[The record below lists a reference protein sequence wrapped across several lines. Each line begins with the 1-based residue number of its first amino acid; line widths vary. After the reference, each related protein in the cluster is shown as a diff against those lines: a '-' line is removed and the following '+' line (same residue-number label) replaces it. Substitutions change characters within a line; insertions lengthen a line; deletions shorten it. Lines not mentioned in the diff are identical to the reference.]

1 MDFIQLC
8 RKVIAFDTSPSAGTL
23 ELCRFLQSYC
33 NEKGVFAE
41 IDETVHL
48 GVPQANIIIR
58 PHEHTPPV
66 ELMFL
71 THLDTNDPGPSL
83 HWKQNENNPFNAQVI
98 DDRIYGLGS
107 ANIKL
112 DFLCKLESILTVLQT
127 QPTWKLSPVL
137 VGTFGEELGMAGTLR
152 LIRKA
157 MVKPRYALIGDPTD
171 LKISHAGQGLA
182 RFEIQFFFSDDEKSL
197 RKTHNDQEVTSSQSR
212 IFSGKPGISGEI
224 DPGENAIKKLFEHL
238 EKLPTNV
245 ALMEVDGGIE
255 FNSVASQAFLEVDI
269 VNPFS
274 NSMIEKLQIMFA
286 LSKKMEKLFLSHKDE
301 RFQPH
306 TAQLNFGKIRTS
318 EEGIF
323 IEGCCR
329 IPPGVPLEV
338 ATVWIDSFQKDLSVT
353 GGSFKVID
361 FKKPY
366 LSDQESFFARGLK
379 AVLRESEL
387 STEFVSQATINE
399 ASLWS
404 RVGVECFAF
413 GAGVRKDNVHT
424 PKENVSIKDLEQSIR
439 VYRKILERFCA

>member
-8 RKVIAFDTSPSAGTL
+8 RKVISFDTSPSHGTL
-23 ELCRFLQSYC
+23 DLCKFLQSYC
-33 NEKGVFAE
+33 AEKGVIAE

-48 GVPQANIIIR
+48 GVPQANIIVR
-58 PHEHTPPV
+58 TTAEKPPV
-66 ELMFL
+66 ELMLL
-71 THLDTNDPGPSL
+71 THLDTNEPGPSL

-98 DDRIYGLGS
+98 DEHIYGLGS
-107 ANIKL
+107 ANVKL
-112 DFLCKLESILTVLQT
+112 DFLCKLESLLSLQSSEP
-127 QPTWKLSPVL
+127 QWKLPPVL

-157 MVKPRYALIGDPTD
+157 MVKPRYALIGDPTN
-171 LKISHAGQGLA
+171 LVLSHAGQGLA
-182 RFEIQFFFSDDEKSL
+182 RFEIEFFFSEEEKIL
-197 RKTHNDQEVTSSQSR
+197 RKTHNDAEVTSSQSR
-212 IFSGKPGISGEI
+212 IFSGKPGISTEI
-224 DPGENAIKKLFEHL
+224 DPNENAIKKLFEHL

-245 ALMEVDGGIE
+245 ALMEVDGGID

-274 NSMIEKLQIMFA
+274 NSMIEKLQTMFT

-306 TAQLNFGKIRTS
+306 TAQLNFGKVRTS
-318 EEGIF
+318 EEGIL

-329 IPPGVPLEV
+329 IPPGVPIEI
-338 ATVWIDSFQKDLSVT
+338 ANSWIESFQSQLSVT
-353 GGSFKVID
+353 GGSFKVVD

-366 LSDQESFFARGLK
+366 LSDSESFFARGLK
-379 AVLRESEL
+379 AVMTECNL
-387 STEFVSQATINE
+387 STDFVSQATINE

-424 PKENVSIKDLEQSIR
+424 PKENVSIKDLEQSIK